1 MDLKIKYRTPTE
13 EHTTMILGD
22 VEIQITTQD
31 YISIIRPASFAT
43 DGPSY
48 MAQRYKLISE
58 YFENINSEPKE
69 QFSW

>member
-1 MDLKIKYRTPTE
+1 MNLKIKYRTPTD
-13 EHTTMILGD
+13 EHTTMVLND
-22 VEIQITTQD
+22 VEIEVTTQE

-48 MAQRYKLISE
+48 MKHRFKLINS
-58 YFENINSEPKE
+58 YFENINNEPKE

>member
-1 MDLKIKYRTPTE
+1 MNLKIKYRTPTD
-13 EHTTMILGD
+13 EHTTMVLND
-22 VEIQITTQD
+22 VEIEITTQE
-31 YISIIRPASFAT
+31 YISIIKPASFAT

-48 MAQRYKLISE
+48 MKHRFNLINS